1 MAITDELHVRSLCSN
16 ATLLLTPFNQNFAP
30 FSGKEIVTLI
40 LKFKKLFG
48 NC

>member
-1 MAITDELHVRSLCSN
+1 MNSTFDSN
-16 ATLLLTPFNQNFAP
+16 ATLLLTPVSQNLARF
-30 FSGKEIVTLI
+30 FGKDIVTLI

>member
-1 MAITDELHVRSLCSN
+1 MNSTFDSN
-16 ATLLLTPFNQNFAP
+16 ATLLLTPVSQNLARF
-30 FSGKEIVTLI
+30 FGKGIVTLI